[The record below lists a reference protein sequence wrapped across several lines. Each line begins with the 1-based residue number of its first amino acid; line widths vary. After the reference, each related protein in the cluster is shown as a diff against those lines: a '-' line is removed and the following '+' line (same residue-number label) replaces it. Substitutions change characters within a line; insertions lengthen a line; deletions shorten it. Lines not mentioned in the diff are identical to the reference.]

1 MCGRQA
7 DPLKNGC
14 LSANQQT
21 TTTAPFR
28 GYPEHLSRLNI
39 VSTVPRE
46 QILLPIIHHSKKI
59 AAEPLH
65 TRIVLTGLKLCRGSL
80 PRPSAFQS
88 DLQRILMRHRE
99 VLPSRSIGRNTD
111 LSP

>member
-1 MCGRQA
+1 M
-7 DPLKNGC
+7 
-14 LSANQQT
+14 
-21 TTTAPFR
+21 
-28 GYPEHLSRLNI
+28 

-65 TRIVLTGLKLCRGSL
+65 TRIVLTGLNYVEVHY
-80 PRPSAFQS
+80 PAPSAFQS